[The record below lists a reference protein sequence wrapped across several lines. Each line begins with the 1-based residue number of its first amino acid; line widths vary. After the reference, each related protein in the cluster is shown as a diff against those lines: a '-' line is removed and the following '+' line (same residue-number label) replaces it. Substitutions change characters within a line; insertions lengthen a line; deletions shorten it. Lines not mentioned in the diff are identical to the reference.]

1 MIWDWGDGSFDT
13 MLAAQAEDLSEI
25 PNTHVGKPGI
35 VGSCD
40 CGGRARQSRAEPGRA
55 LMLTAQLP

>member
-40 CGGRARQSRAEPGRA
+40 CGGRARQSRAEP
-55 LMLTAQLP
+55 